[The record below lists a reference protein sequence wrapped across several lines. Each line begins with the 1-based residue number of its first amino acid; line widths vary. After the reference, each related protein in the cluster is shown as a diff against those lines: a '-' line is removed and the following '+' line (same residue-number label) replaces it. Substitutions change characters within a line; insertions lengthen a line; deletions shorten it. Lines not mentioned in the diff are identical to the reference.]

1 MWWHERRSTVAH
13 FAGLAKTLGLTIVLA
28 SLLAGCFEPLY
39 GEKTLSG
46 GPGLRQRMNAVDVQR
61 INVPNGSPQARI
73 AVELRNN
80 LIFDLT
86 GGSGGA
92 VPTHQLKIEMTTLNQ
107 QVIVDITTARADVQ
121 QFGIN
126 ATYTLIEKATGKS
139 VMSGQTFANVSY
151 DNPGQAQRFANARG
165 QRDAENRAA
174 KTISDNIRSRLAS
187 YFSAGA

>member
-1 MWWHERRSTVAH
+1 MWWLERRFSVTRCTQAAAALAL
-13 FAGLAKTLGLTIVLA
+13 AGLV
-28 SLLAGCFEPLY
+28 AGCFEPLY

-46 GPGLRQRMNAVDVQR
+46 GPGLRQRMNAVEIDR

-73 AVELRNN
+73 AVELRND
-80 LIFDLT
+80 LIFELT

-92 VPTHQLKIEMTTLNQ
+92 TPTHQLKIMMTSQNQ

-139 VMSGQTFANVSY
+139 VMTGQTFANVSY
-151 DNPGQAQRFANARG
+151 DNPGQAQRFSNARG

-174 KTISDNIRSRLAS
+174 KVISDNIRARLAS
-187 YFSAGA
+187 YFSTGA

>member
-1 MWWHERRSTVAH
+1 MWWHDHRTTVARL
-13 FAGLAKTLGLTIVLA
+13 AGLAPVLA
-28 SLLAGCFEPLY
+28 LAALVGGCFQPLY
-39 GEKTLSG
+39 GDRTVVG
-46 GPGLRQRMNAVDVQR
+46 GPGLKDRMNAVSVQQ
-61 INVPNGSPQARI
+61 IVTPNGSPTTRI
-73 AVELRNN
+73 AVELRND

-86 GGSGGA
+86 GGSGGLPA
-92 VPTHQLKIEMTTLNQ
+92 THDLAIQLNTQNQ

-126 ATYTLIEKATGKS
+126 ASYSLVEKATGKI
-139 VMSGQTFANVSY
+139 VVKGETFARVSY

-174 KTISDNIRSRLAS
+174 KVISDSIKARLAS